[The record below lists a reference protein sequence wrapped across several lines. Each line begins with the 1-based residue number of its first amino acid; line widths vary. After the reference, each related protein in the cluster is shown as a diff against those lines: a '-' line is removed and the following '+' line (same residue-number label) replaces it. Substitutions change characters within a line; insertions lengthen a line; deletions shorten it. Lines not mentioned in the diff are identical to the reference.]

1 MKNKITILGIDNFS
15 KKNIGQLDC
24 ILKNG
29 YELDIFTNNVLS
41 DSILNTQ
48 NRAKVYILE
57 KSFFNRFKQIYKY
70 LKLYSESIHH
80 AEIYPG
86 GRFAFVYVLLCR
98 VFKIKTIAVER
109 GDLLYYSRYDKLTQ
123 FSMRTVYKNSDIVW
137 YRESYKNFDTKKE
150 LVKFKSK
157 QILFIHNSI
166 DIKRTKIN
174 YKNKKDLFLWV
185 NSLKN
190 FRYPEWFVNNLNDIK
205 FANTTNILLGL
216 KKNTKDT
223 FERSKQ
229 DYIMNNKTVNLEI
242 FEFIEPHAYY
252 LKSKF
257 FVLASDVVFLNNSLL
272 EAMSYGLVPLI
283 SDVQYS
289 KLIVDDGI
297 NGFIFEHTEEGLK
310 NAMKRAITLSEEE
323 YEIMSKNVIKKV
335 KESFSYDVWCEKYIN
350 MIRILD
356 NV

>member
-48 NRAKVYILE
+48 NKANVYILE
-57 KSFFNRFKQIYKY
+57 ESFFNRYKQIYKY
-70 LKLYSESIHH
+70 LKLNSETIHH
-80 AEIYPG
+80 SEIYPG
-86 GRFAFVYVLLCR
+86 GRFAFVYIFLCR

-109 GDLLYYSRYDKLTQ
+109 GDLLYYSKYDKLTQ

-150 LVKFKSK
+150 LLKFKSK

-166 DIKRTKIN
+166 DIKKVRIN
-174 YKNKKDLFLWV
+174 YKNKTDLFLWV
-185 NSLKN
+185 NSIKS

-216 KKNTKDT
+216 KRNTKDI
-223 FERSKQ
+223 FEKNKQ
-229 DYIMNNKTVNLEI
+229 EYIMNNKTSNLQV
-242 FEFIEPHAYY
+242 FEFIEPNEYY

-257 FVLASDVVFLNNSLL
+257 FVLTADVVFLNNSLL
-272 EAMSYGLVPLI
+272 EAMSYGLIPLI
-283 SDVQYS
+283 SDVQDAR
-289 KLIVDDGI
+289 LIVDDGI
-297 NGFIFEHTEEGLK
+297 NGFIFEHTENGLK
-310 NAMKRAITLSEEE
+310 NAMQKAMLLSQEE
-323 YEIMSKNVIKKV
+323 YEIMSKNAIKKV
-335 KESFSYDVWCEKYIN
+335 EKSFSYDVWCEKYIN
-350 MIRILD
+350 MIKSLN